1 MSKSK
6 YMTWMTE
13 SFLYDLYEDDDSEG
27 EGRINMDDPV
37 MQKTGWAKK
46 RPDLTVGG
54 ALKQGPDY
62 EFYDDAKDIVAQEKG
77 GSGGKEK
84 ETGSVF
90 KATGT
95 KDKADKPKVD
105 KPKPDKPKGER
116 PTTIHLDYDQADDDL
131 DDLRYAGSLSD
142 NPSLVDN
149 ISDMVKVMQSGHA
162 TDDDVQRAT
171 DVVDTMNDMD
181 MTNPDA
187 GVEDMSMALQSSI
200 DAHVKGGVKE
210 FNEASPFSDPLP
222 KGRDSKGNLT
232 DPKDKKLYALRQKS
246 KELTAKADKAKDFK
260 SKQPFLKQRAKIQQ
274 QIAKLRE
281 FKRNTDLLNKMD
293 KSDNETFKSGDS
305 WQTEDG
311 TGAKYKD
318 KTRYFTGDGHEKK
331 AQKYARTGK
340 TEAKNS
346 GERTLKEQYDRLF
359 TNRTVI

>member
-77 GSGGKEK
+77 GSGSKEK

-232 DPKDKKLYALRQKS
+232 
-246 KELTAKADKAKDFK
+246 
-260 SKQPFLKQRAKIQQ
+260 
-274 QIAKLRE
+274 
-281 FKRNTDLLNKMD
+281 
-293 KSDNETFKSGDS
+293 
-305 WQTEDG
+305 
-311 TGAKYKD
+311 
-318 KTRYFTGDGHEKK
+318 
-331 AQKYARTGK
+331 
-340 TEAKNS
+340 
-346 GERTLKEQYDRLF
+346 
-359 TNRTVI
+359 